1 MSDNQLII
9 ATAQFDFKD
18 WTQLLRNYQ
27 NLLSKCKEQRQKSP
41 HEKILHALQTS
52 VLFWLPTAF
61 WSLPVFAMTNRWQ
74 NARVQWPQRRMR
86 RHLRE
91 YVLLEDD
98 DGRPP
103 RNNFRLPEG
112 CIAGRK
118 SRYGLPSPYCRLEA
132 RTWKLSIWQTVT
144 GLCCGLWTLA
154 LYHQPFANTRKLQK
168 AFWNPKIFSHVFI
181 LMAIIAKWT

>member
-9 ATAQFDFKD
+9 ATAQFDLKD

-74 NARVQWPQRRMR
+74 NARAQWPQRRMR

-118 SRYGLPSPYCRLEA
+118 SRYGPPSPYCRLEA
-132 RTWKLSIWQTVT
+132 RTWKLSIWQMVT
-144 GLCCGLWTLA
+144 RVFAVVSGLLHSTT
-154 LYHQPFANTRKLQK
+154 NRLQTPENFRRLFGTQRFFHMFS
-168 AFWNPKIFSHVFI
+168 FW
-181 LMAIIAKWT
+181 WQ